1 MSDKKILHIISSSTL
16 AALLIIF
23 FIPFETAGR
32 ILAAVAIVAA
42 AVLSYIFLKKRPI
55 LSMNK
60 KQIIMIIS
68 VISLLYLS
76 LYYPLKFYLF
86 PL

>member
-42 AVLSYIFLKKRPI
+42 AVLSYIFLYTYLAEPI
-55 LSMNK
+55 RVG
-60 KQIIMIIS
+60 IS
-68 VISLLYLS
+68 SHEDEFDAFIPKYTLYVPS
-76 LYYPLKFYLF
+76 AK
-86 PL
+86 